1 MVLACYPL
9 LNVSNKNTCIV
20 WAHLTAHG
28 DCSDLLVKM
37 SVKGKGI
44 ESQHKFTKT
53 GECAC
58 RWVENWTLV

>member
-20 WAHLTAHG
+20 WTHLIAHG
-28 DCSDLLVKM
+28 HPKNKKI

-44 ESQHKFTKT
+44 EGQHKFSKT
-53 GECAC
+53 DECAC